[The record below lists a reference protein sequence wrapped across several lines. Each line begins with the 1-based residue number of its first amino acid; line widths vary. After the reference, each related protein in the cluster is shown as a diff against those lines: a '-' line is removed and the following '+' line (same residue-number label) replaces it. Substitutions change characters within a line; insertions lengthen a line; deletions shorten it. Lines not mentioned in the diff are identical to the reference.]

1 MCWRES
7 AAEVLRV
14 GGFGKYERVAAEE
27 ARCPA
32 RENNPQSAPVASE
45 PPVHDVRDKNNPTIR
60 VHNFLYFYLHNLF
73 WSAPRV
79 WVQGQVD
86 LVRLVYAAGGGGPE
100 KRGERGGEAKI
111 PRHVDQGP
119 NQRPRRRVSE
129 THKER
134 ERERC
139 RGIDSSQL
147 RFLSGAPWPLAFL
160 RDRSR

>member
-1 MCWRES
+1 MCWR
-7 AAEVLRV
+7 ACAEVLRV

-45 PPVHDVRDKNNPTIR
+45 PPVHDVRDKNNPTVR

-129 THKER
+129 TQR
-134 ERERC
+134 ERERG